1 MLGRVNGERRHQQT
15 LRQTSADAVD
25 ETRRPPAAS
34 DSNTHARRH
43 APAAV
48 RAMVSRP
55 GERQFT
61 RRRSSRHGVNTP
73 QIVMLSKPLE
83 QRFALLP
90 CAHEK
95 ETAIDETVLH
105 ARRYTPTQYCD
116 QEHMV
121 LLSVAHGAARH

>member
-25 ETRRPPAAS
+25 ETRCPPAAS

-48 RAMVSRP
+48 RAMVSWP

-61 RRRSSRHGVNTP
+61 RRPSSRRSVNTP
-73 QIVMLSKPLE
+73 QIVMLSESERHDGSALETGSCGQVSEIVGGVRTSPLC
-83 QRFALLP
+83 ALP
-90 CAHEK
+90 
-95 ETAIDETVLH
+95 DDD
-105 ARRYTPTQYCD
+105 CD
-116 QEHMV
+116 WPMWRTGLGQQ
-121 LLSVAHGAARH
+121 L